1 MTFLR
6 SLLFNILFFTWSTI
20 MVVLYIPALAA
31 DRRVVMHGQR
41 NWARGV
47 NFLMRW
53 VAGITWRV
61 EGQENIADGAAIY
74 AIKHQSAWDTM
85 ILHVL
90 FPDPAVVM
98 KQELLNIPVYG
109 WYCKHTKHIP
119 IDRSAGSRALK
130 KMLEAARNARDTGRQ
145 IVIFPE
151 GTRTAPGEGGAHL
164 PGVAALY
171 KHLELPVIPVALNSG
186 LFWGREA
193 FFKRPGTITVRF
205 LPAIEPGGD
214 RRQFMA
220 RLKDDIERESN
231 QLLPADKRPQ

>member
-6 SLLFNILFFTWSTI
+6 SLLFNILFFSWSALI
-20 MVVLYIPALAA
+20 VIAYIPGLAF
-31 DRRVVMHGQR
+31 DRQVIMNGQR

-47 NFLMRW
+47 NFLMRF
-53 VAGITWRV
+53 VAGITWRI
-61 EGQENIADGAAIY
+61 EGEENIPDGAAIY

-98 KQELLNIPVYG
+98 KKELLNIPVYG
-109 WYCKHTKHIP
+109 WYCKHTRHIP

-130 KMLEAARNARDTGRQ
+130 LMLDAAKSARDAGRQ

-151 GTRTAPGEGGAHL
+151 GTRTPPGQGGKHL

-193 FFKRPGTITVRF
+193 FFKRPGVITIRF
-205 LPAIEPGGD
+205 LPAIPPGGD
-214 RRQFMA
+214 RREFMT
-220 RLKDDIERESN
+220 RLKDDIERESTA
-231 QLLPADKRPQ
+231 LLP